1 MWERAVEEGGDKDL
15 NNTNVATSMGT
26 TSRTTTEG

>member
-15 NNTNVATSMGT
+15 NNMNAATSMGT
-26 TSRTTTEG
+26 TSRNTTEG